1 MSGRT
6 VILGAGELGGRVA
19 RLRAAAGDTVLGY
32 TRSTARHP
40 ALKRDGVEPR
50 AGVPDDLTADDRL
63 LIALPGA
70 DRQMMAVAAL
80 RNRPAPRRVV
90 FISSTGYYGATVRGD
105 VNEDTPPGESDR
117 AQRNAAAERAFRGW
131 AGDRGVILRLGGL
144 YRPGRGPLSALAKSK
159 RVPPG
164 PPDKTL
170 ALIHYD
176 DAATAAAAA
185 LVHRDPRPVYLGVTP
200 PCPQRKDFYLAASV
214 ILGLDLPGFERAL
227 GGAPA
232 VYDVRRL
239 RSDLLA
245 EPAHARWQGALV
257 PGEAAEKE

>member
-1 MSGRT
+1 MART

-19 RLRAAAGDTVLGY
+19 RIRVKAGDAVVAH
-32 TRSTARHP
+32 TRSTVRHP
-40 ALKRDGVEPR
+40 ALIADGVEAR
-50 AGVPDDLTADDRL
+50 TGVPDDLRPDDRL

-70 DRQMMAVAAL
+70 DRQTMAVAAL
-80 RNRPAPRRVV
+80 RNRPAPARVV
-90 FISSTGYYGATVRGD
+90 FISSTGYYGPKVRGD
-105 VNEDTPPGESDR
+105 VDEQTPPGESDR
-117 AQRNAAAERAFRGW
+117 AQRNAAAERAFRAW
-131 AGDRGVILRLGGL
+131 AGEQGVILRLGGL
-144 YRPGRGPLSALAKSK
+144 YRPGRGPMSALAKSR

-185 LVHRDPRPVYLGVTP
+185 LAHRDPQPVYLGVTP
-200 PCPQRKDFYLAASV
+200 PCPLRRDFYLAASV
-214 ILGLDLPGFERAL
+214 ILGLDLPGFDHAL
-227 GGAPA
+227 GGPPA

-257 PGEAAEKE
+257 PGPADDKE

>member
-1 MSGRT
+1 MGRT
-6 VILGAGELGGRVA
+6 VIVGAGELGGRVA
-19 RLRAAAGDTVLGY
+19 RLRRAAGDAVVAH
-32 TRSTARHP
+32 TRSTERHP
-40 ALKRDGVEPR
+40 ALLDDGIMAR
-50 AGVPDDLTADDRL
+50 TGLPDDLAPDDRL

-80 RNRPAPRRVV
+80 RNRPPPARVV
-90 FISSTGYYGATVRGD
+90 FVGSTGYYGPAVHGD
-105 VNEDTPPGESDR
+105 VDEETPPGTSER
-117 AQRNAAAERAFRGW
+117 AQRNAAAERAFAAW
-131 AGDRGVILRLGGL
+131 AGDAGVILRLGGL
-144 YRPGRGPLSALAKSK
+144 YRPGRGPMSALAKSR

-185 LVHRDPRPVYLGVTP
+185 LVHPAPRAVYLGVTP
-200 PCPQRKDFYLAASV
+200 PCPLRRDFYLAASV

-227 GGAPA
+227 ARPPA

-245 EPAHARWQGALV
+245 EPAHPRWQGALV
-257 PGEAAEKE
+257 PDPASSLE

>member
-1 MSGRT
+1 MGRT
-6 VILGAGELGGRVA
+6 VIVGAGELGGRVA
-19 RLRAAAGDTVLGY
+19 RLRAAAGHAVLAC
-32 TRSTARHP
+32 TRTAARHP
-40 ALKRDGVEPR
+40 KLLDDGLEARTGLPDAL
-50 AGVPDDLTADDRL
+50 APDDRV

-80 RNRPAPRRVV
+80 RNRPPPARAV
-90 FISSTGYYGATVRGD
+90 FVSSTGYYGPDVYGD
-105 VNEDTPPGESDR
+105 VDEETPPGTTER
-117 AQRNAAAERAFRGW
+117 AQRNAAAEQAFAAW
-131 AGDRGVILRLGGL
+131 AGGAGVILRLGGL
-144 YRPGRGPLSALAKSK
+144 YRPGRGPMSALARSG

-176 DAATAAAAA
+176 DAAAAAAAA
-185 LVHRDPRPVYLGVTP
+185 LAHPDPQRVYLAVTP
-200 PCPQRKDFYLAASV
+200 PCPLRRDFYLAASV
-214 ILGLDLPGFERAL
+214 VLGLDLPGFDRAL
-227 GGAPA
+227 GRPPA

-257 PGEAAEKE
+257 PGPAATME

>member
-1 MSGRT
+1 MGRT

-19 RLRAAAGDTVLGY
+19 RLRAAAGDRVVGH
-32 TRSTARHP
+32 TRSAARHP
-40 ALKRDGVEPR
+40 ALIADGVEAR
-50 AGVPDDLTADDRL
+50 TGLPDDRAADDRL

-80 RNRPAPRRVV
+80 RNRPPPARVV
-90 FISSTGYYGATVRGD
+90 FVSSTGYYGAPRGD
-105 VNEDTPPGESDR
+105 VDEDTPPGTSDR
-117 AQRNAAAERAFRGW
+117 AQRNAAAERAFAAW
-131 AGDRGVILRLGGL
+131 AGDRGVIVRLGGL

-176 DAATAAAAA
+176 DAAAATAAA
-185 LVHRDPRPVYLGVTP
+185 LVHPDPRPVYLAVTP
-200 PCPQRKDFYLAASV
+200 PCPLRRDFYLAATV
-214 ILGLDLPGFERAL
+214 ILGLDLPGFDRPR
-227 GGAPA
+227 GGPPA

-245 EPAHARWQGALV
+245 EPMHPRWQGALV
-257 PGEAAEKE
+257 PGPAS